1 MKSAGNSRQEIQ
13 IEDVS
18 NEADPVDIN
27 EKSNSL
33 RDYWNLSPLEVEN
46 QRRSVNCATK
56 IEEVASK
63 LVFWQ
68 ALTMTFLGEWGDRSQ
83 ISTIALAAESS
94 ATFVFVGAFLVNF
107 VSRRSLTF

>member
-1 MKSAGNSRQEIQ
+1 MHAKLMKSAGNSRQEIQ
-13 IEDVS
+13 IEDIS
-18 NEADPVDIN
+18 NEAEPLESTEN
-27 EKSNSL
+27 N
-33 RDYWNLSPLEVEN
+33 NLSRN
-46 QRRSVNCATK
+46 QRGSVNCATK

-94 ATFVFVGAFLVNF
+94 AAFVFIGAFLVF
-107 VSRRSLTF
+107 FLKKLLLTVF